1 MPHSAAKGGAIASR
15 PADAAGGCQYDDPG
29 DLYQPAEHQLSR
41 LPEHPG
47 RDGRRL
53 HGRRPAP
60 GPGCRRPFPAVQLY
74 SDAARSNVW
83 GALGET
89 AVPVAVDFVALV
101 LNIPVTRQVTVYGRL
116 FGGQT
121 GKAVGQYQS
130 SLAPIVARR
139 ANYVLVPPSCASVGS
154 NATTLTPMTVRAHL
168 QPYCLIAAAPLD
180 FGTIDGL
187 TGHAASTNL
196 AVNCTLDAAYSIG
209 LDGGSVTGNVNARR
223 MRLGMGPAT
232 IDYQLYRDSG
242 LSQPWGDA
250 PGSRLGGSGT
260 GMVQS
265 IPVHGWVPPQ
275 ARRPPGA
282 YTDTITATI
291 TY

>member
-1 MPHSAAKGGAIASR
+1 MQAGLLTPQVDVSTTITVTCTSLLNINYR
-15 PADAAGGCQYDDPG
+15 VCLSIPAGTAAGSTVADR
-29 DLYQPAEHQLSR
+29 R
-41 LPEHPG
+41 LG
-47 RDGRRL
+47 RDAGGHSL
-53 HGRRPAP
+53 QY
-60 GPGCRRPFPAVQLY
+60 QLY

-130 SLAPIVARR
+130 GLAPIVAHR

-223 MRLGMGPAT
+223 MRLGTGPAT